1 MTSTN
6 TFRAEKAVPQQGFSL
21 LEFLIAMV
29 VLTIGVG
36 GLLPL
41 LLASITL
48 DKKAAG
54 DTTAVMVAEVVLE
67 QMSSAGSNFTGVL
80 PNPLQ
85 DCAAPPNSWNIDMT
99 SNPAGGLG
107 TGSGG
112 PNGGN
117 GANLTNQGAIDWTQ
131 DYATIPAGYA
141 MRYVACST
149 TNDTPV
155 TYEVRWDVIRTS
167 SSDSTKM
174 VVVSARPMIQQA
186 WSLGVIAPINMRSII
201 GM

>member
-6 TFRAEKAVPQQGFSL
+6 TFRAKKAMRQQGFSL

-29 VLTIGVG
+29 VLAIGVG

-41 LLASITL
+41 LLASITI

-54 DTTAVMVAEVVLE
+54 DTTAVMVAELVLE
-67 QMSSAGSNFTGVL
+67 QMSSQSATSLSL
-80 PNPLQ
+80 PNPIQ
-85 DCAAPPNSWNIDMT
+85 DCATPQNSWTVNEV
-99 SNPAGGLG
+99 SAAVGA
-107 TGSGG
+107 GSGG
-112 PNGGN
+112 AYGGN

-131 DYATIPAGYA
+131 SYANIPAGYA
-141 MRYVACST
+141 MRYVSCST

-155 TYEVRWDVIRTS
+155 TYEVRWDVIKTS

-174 VVVSARPMIQQA
+174 IVISARPQISQA
-186 WSLGVIAPINMRSII
+186 WALGYIAPINMRTII

>member
-1 MTSTN
+1 MIMRPSSAY
-6 TFRAEKAVPQQGFSL
+6 REGQARQQQGFSL
-21 LEFLIAMV
+21 LEFLIGMV

-36 GLLPL
+36 GILPL

-67 QMSSAGSNFTGVL
+67 QMSSAGANYTGVL
-80 PNPLQ
+80 PNPIQ
-85 DCAAPPNSWNIDMT
+85 DCASPANSWSINMT
-99 SNPAGGLG
+99 DAIVGA
-107 TGSGG
+107 GSGG
-112 PNGGN
+112 AYGGN

-131 DYATIPAGYA
+131 SYATIPAGYA

-149 TNDTPV
+149 TNDNPV
-155 TYEVRWDVIRTS
+155 AYEVRWDVITTS
-167 SSDSTKM
+167 SSETTKM
-174 VVVSARPMIQQA
+174 VVISARPQISQA
-186 WSLGVIAPINMRSII
+186 WAMGYIAPINMRTIL

>member
-1 MTSTN
+1 MKSTN
-6 TFRAEKAVPQQGFSL
+6 TSRAAKGEKQHGFSL

-29 VLTIGVG
+29 VLSIGVG

-67 QMSSAGSNFTGVL
+67 QMSSQSANWQAVL

-85 DCAAPPNSWNIDMT
+85 DCANPANAWNIDVT
-99 SNPAGGLG
+99 APPLGLG

-112 PNGGN
+112 PYGGN
-117 GANLTNQGAIDWTQ
+117 GAKLTNQGAIDWTQ

-141 MRYVACST
+141 MEYVSCST
-149 TNDTPV
+149 TNDSPT
-155 TYEVRWDVIRTS
+155 TYEVRWDVINMS
-167 SSDSTKM
+167 SSYATKTI
-174 VVVSARPMIQQA
+174 VISARPKIAQA
-186 WSLGVIAPINMRSII
+186 WALGYIAPVNMRTII